1 MKEKEII
8 FSFLSEKEIS
18 ELDAIEFIYNL
29 LSSTVSGIK
38 QYHHKA
44 NPSII
49 YSKEWEAIKN
59 MEQRQRGTYIIS
71 IYMSF

>member
-8 FSFLSEKEIS
+8 FSFLSEKEIT
-18 ELDAIEFIYNL
+18 ELDSIEYIYNL
-29 LSSTVSGIK
+29 LSSTVSGRK

-49 YSKEWEAIKN
+49 YAKN
-59 MEQRQRGTYIIS
+59 GKQSRIWSRDREVHM
-71 IYMSF
+71 